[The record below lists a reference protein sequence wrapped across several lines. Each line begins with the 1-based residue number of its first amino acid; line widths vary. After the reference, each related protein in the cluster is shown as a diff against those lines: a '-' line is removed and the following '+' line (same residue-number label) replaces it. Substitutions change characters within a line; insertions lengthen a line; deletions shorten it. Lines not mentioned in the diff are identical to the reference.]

1 VNLPN
6 FLTLLRI
13 LLVPVVVW
21 LLASGLYMAAFW
33 LFLLAGV
40 SDGIDGY
47 LARRWN
53 QRTELGAYLD
63 PLADKA
69 LLVSI
74 YVTLGVV
81 GEMPRWLVIAVV
93 FRDVL
98 IVSAFMLAW
107 VIGRPMEVKPLFVSK
122 ANTAAQIVF
131 AAMVLCSKGYSVD
144 LGWIEQAAGLAVAAL
159 TALSTAAYLAAWM
172 RHMTRAEPA
181 A

>member
-6 FLTLLRI
+6 LLTIARI

-21 LLASGLYMAAFW
+21 LLMSGLYMAAFW
-33 LFLLAGV
+33 LFVLAGV
-40 SDGIDGY
+40 TDGVDGY

-53 QRTELGAYLD
+53 QRTLLGSYLD

-74 YVTLGVV
+74 YVTLGFV
-81 GEMPRWLVIAVV
+81 GELPRWLVIAVV

-98 IVSAFMLAW
+98 IVGAFMLSW
-107 VIGRPMEVKPLFVSK
+107 IMGRPMQVAPLFVSK

-131 AAMVLCSKGYSVD
+131 AAIVLGAKGYA
-144 LGWIEQAAGLAVAAL
+144 LELAGLEQAFGVVVAAL
-159 TALSTAAYLAAWM
+159 TVISTAAYLAAWM
-172 RHMTRAEPA
+172 RHMTRPEPVS
-181 A
+181 